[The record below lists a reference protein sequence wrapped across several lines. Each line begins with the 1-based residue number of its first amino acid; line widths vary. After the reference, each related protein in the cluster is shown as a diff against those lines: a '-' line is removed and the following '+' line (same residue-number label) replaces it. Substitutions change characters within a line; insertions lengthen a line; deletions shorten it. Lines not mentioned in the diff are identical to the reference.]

1 MSAPILERVP
11 EAPAATVLSAAGL
24 SVSGPRGVIVEPL
37 DLKLSAGQT
46 LVVVG
51 ESGSGK
57 TLTARALT
65 GLLPTGITASGALEL
80 NGRGLAPGSKELAA
94 ARGGGITLL
103 LQDPFT
109 SLSPTHRV
117 GRQIGWA
124 LGGSAA
130 ARSARVAALLAEVGL
145 DASVASKR
153 PFELSGGMRQRVA
166 LAAALAA
173 DPSVLIADE
182 PTTALDVTTQRE
194 VLDLIDELQAKRGM
208 ALLLITH
215 DLAVARDRADEA
227 LVMRHGKVLERGPAS
242 RVLFDPEH
250 EYTRSLLAADL
261 GVEAAEALAEG
272 ESLPD
277 GAGQDVDRAGDSA
290 TTPASVVPGA
300 GRRGTDGDG
309 ATQPSDVVRSGA
321 GGALLRVTGLRKSFP
336 GQARPALAGV
346 DLELADGQTLAV
358 VGESGSGK
366 TTLARCLVGLERPD
380 AGSIEFL
387 GRATGPRRAQ
397 IVFQDPY
404 SALNP
409 ARSIGA
415 GLEEAAAVGGGVR
428 TPGELLELVGLPA
441 DYAPRRPAALS
452 GGERQRV
459 AIARALAVEPELLIL
474 DESVSAL
481 DVSVQAQILALL
493 ARLQE
498 RLGLSMLFITHD
510 LSVARAVSSSVVVL
524 RHGEVVERG
533 STASVLFDPQHEY
546 TQALL
551 ASIPGRGAAHEQ
563 QSGARDAR

>member
-1 MSAPILERVP
+1 MSASTLTP
-11 EAPAATVLSAAGL
+11 PAGPAQDAVLRASDV

-37 DLKLSAGQT
+37 DLELAAGKT
-46 LVVVG
+46 LVIVG

-65 GLLPTGITASGALEL
+65 GLLPEGVHASGTLQLGERTLSLAGHGLREL
-80 NGRGLAPGSKELAA
+80 
-94 ARGGGITLL
+94 RGGGITLL

-109 SLSPTHRV
+109 SLSPTHRC
-117 GRQIGWA
+117 GQQIGWA
-124 LGGSAA
+124 VGGE
-130 ARSARVAALLAEVGL
+130 RSERGARVAALLAEVGL
-145 DASVASKR
+145 APEVARKR

-173 DPSVLIADE
+173 DPAVLIADE

-194 VLDLIDELQAKRGM
+194 VLDLIDSLQAKRGM

-227 LVMRHGKVLERGPAS
+227 LVMRSGRVLERGPAA
-242 RVLFDPEH
+242 RVLFEPEH

-261 GVEAAEALAEG
+261 GVEAAEALAGASRAEG
-272 ESLPD
+272 VS
-277 GAGQDVDRAGDSA
+277 
-290 TTPASVVPGA
+290 
-300 GRRGTDGDG
+300 
-309 ATQPSDVVRSGA
+309 QPNAVVRSTGESGEA
-321 GGALLRVTGLRKSFP
+321 GDELLRVTGLRKSFP
-336 GQARPALAGV
+336 GQAAPALAGV
-346 DLELADGQTLAV
+346 DLSVMRGSTLAV

-387 GRATGPRRAQ
+387 GVASGPRRAQ

-409 ARSIGA
+409 ALSIGA
-415 GLEEAAAVGGGVR
+415 GLSEAAAVGGGSRSV
-428 TPGELLELVGLPA
+428 EDLLELVGLPA
-441 DYAPRRPAALS
+441 SYAPRRPVALS

-481 DVSVQAQILALL
+481 DVSVQAQILRLL
-493 ARLQE
+493 ASLQE

-510 LSVARAVSSSVVVL
+510 LSVARAVSQSVVVL
-524 RHGEVVERG
+524 RRGKVVEHG
-533 STASVLFDPQHEY
+533 STASVLFTPQHEY
-546 TQALL
+546 TVALL
-551 ASIPGRGAAHEQ
+551 ASIPGRAAAAPHSPAGQPAPVPEEK
-563 QSGARDAR
+563 D

>member
-1 MSAPILERVP
+1 MSAPMLDRAT
-11 EAPAATVLSAAGL
+11 EAQAPTVLSATGL

-37 DLKLSAGQT
+37 DLELSAGQT

-65 GLLPTGITASGALEL
+65 GLLPTGITAEGGIRLAGREL
-80 NGRGLAPGSKELAA
+80 VPGSKELAA

-124 LGGSAA
+124 VGGSAA

-227 LVMRHGKVLERGPAS
+227 LVMRHGKVLEKGPAS

-272 ESLPD
+272 EHTGGLAD
-277 GAGQDVDRAGDSA
+277 GASPG
-290 TTPASVVPGA
+290 PAVVP
-300 GRRGTDGDG
+300 
-309 ATQPSDVVRSGA
+309 SGS

-336 GQARPALAGV
+336 GQPAPALAGV
-346 DLELADGQTLAV
+346 DLELIDGQTLAV

-380 AGSIEFL
+380 AGSIDFL
-387 GRATGPRRAQ
+387 GTATGPRRAQ

-415 GLEEAAAVGGGVR
+415 GLAEAAAVGGGAR
-428 TPGELLELVGLPA
+428 TPEQLLELVGLPA
-441 DYAPRRPAALS
+441 AYAPRRPAALS

-493 ARLQE
+493 SQLQE

-524 RHGEVVERG
+524 RHGAVVERG
-533 STASVLFDPQHEY
+533 STAEVLFHPQHEY

-551 ASIPGRGAAHEQ
+551 ASIPGRGTAQ
-563 QSGARDAR
+563 QQPSGAHDAR